1 MAVVSIKPPM
11 EDVLKQAGALPT
23 HNGIAPHGLEGAV
36 W

>member
-1 MAVVSIKPPM
+1 M